1 MRRNGARFGLNFLLR
16 CNYDLKFL
24 EWTGMPQ
31 FYKSMFQFFRELKFS
46 YETDLGQDLV
56 LFNSKDILIDS
67 KTFFYKSWF
76 KKGIS
81 RVNDLLP
88 ARGTFFFSRGGF
100 TKRYNLDCNFLQYLQ
115 VVSAIPKRL
124 LEKAKQ
130 NLDPKSAFSQDD
142 TFFQLSSTIKVNL
155 LKSKSKDYHW
165 LFINKVNRE
174 LKAPKKMGS

>member
-81 RVNDLLP
+81 RVNDLLT

-124 LEKAKQ
+124 LKKAKQ
-130 NLDPKSAFSQDD
+130 NLDPKFTFSQDD
-142 TFFQLSSTIKVNL
+142 TFFSCHLQ
-155 LKSKSKDYHW
+155 
-165 LFINKVNRE
+165 
-174 LKAPKKMGS
+174 

>member
-1 MRRNGARFGLNFLLR
+1 ML
-16 CNYDLKFL
+16 
-24 EWTGMPQ
+24 
-31 FYKSMFQFFRELKFS
+31 QFFHELKFS
-46 YETDLGQDLV
+46 YETDLGQDLD
-56 LFNSKDILIDS
+56 LFNNEDILIDH
-67 KTFFYKSWF
+67 KTSFYKSWF
-76 KKGIS
+76 KKFSEFATSS
-81 RVNDLLP
+81 RKEEL
-88 ARGTFFFSRGGF
+88 FFSYGEF
-100 TKRYNLDCNFLQYLQ
+100 TKRYNFSCNFRQLLYLQ

-130 NLDPKSAFSQDD
+130 NLDPKSTISQDD